1 MFSSILKGLNLCPFC
16 YFSLVVGSL
25 VLLVADFASMR
36 CKHNFAKVNYFVV
49 VHCDVDPCSEPL
61 KNKIWFVGTEDFC
74 LPSVEKGRPFCFVVI
89 GLISMARRP
98 A

>member
-1 MFSSILKGLNLCPFC
+1 METYDALTGEPFNLHAAFLWSIHDYPGLATLSGRSTRGYHAC
-16 YFSLVVGSL
+16 
-25 VLLVADFASMR
+25 
-36 CKHNFAKVNYFVV
+36 
-49 VHCDVDPCSEPL
+49 VHCDVEPCSEPL